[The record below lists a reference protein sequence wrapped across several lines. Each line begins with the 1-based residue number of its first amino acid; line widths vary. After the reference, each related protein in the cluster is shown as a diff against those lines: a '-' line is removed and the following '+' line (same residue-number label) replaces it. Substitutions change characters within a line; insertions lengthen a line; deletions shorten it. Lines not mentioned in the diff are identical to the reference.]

1 MKNYSNFCKLKKI
14 IIMSIITFCV
24 IVLFLYLRLKQILN
38 NVICPINGMTYL
50 GMLIKRVIVNFFSF
64 SLIKFLAYLI
74 IAIAIFDV
82 FLILFFKKKILIK
95 LKEKEDNLIDF
106 FFKSNTIIK
115 TIVTLTTI
123 TFFSTS
129 ICKVISE
136 NSEITLNLIILDA
149 FLLFVEITVI
159 IFLYTVFIRLVHL
172 EIFELINNSLIDCM
186 YSHNDLKNYRVADKT
201 LFMIFMIIILFI
213 LCLSI
218 DKAFLVTKL
227 NKEQYEFI
235 KIFFKNDG
243 LFVLNKIIFR
253 IGDDEKGM
261 LFSAIIQLS
270 SLFITFVGF
279 IISFIN
285 QKIYSINIH
294 MIICWKCNSFKLIYH
309 RMATLIIFMLSFFI
323 LNSNYL
329 LSIIFVDLYL
339 IWIVVF
345 NIYLVSSV
353 CLHINFDSVIV
364 EQMIQ
369 DTKIIKENLNYVL
382 KRVKIN
388 RSKKFFDEY
397 LYNYGKS
404 IFLPMNL
411 LNAHR
416 KENKEE
422 YYQLSCQC
430 LSKYISFIN
439 NDCDNEI
446 VDSYEKSIMF
456 IMYKWIDDYFLIIN
470 ELNNQNIDFS
480 DESYFYKIMDLF
492 NDIKNDFIK
501 RGLISYFLFKVLL
514 VLKYDNF
521 KEFINELSF
530 ENEELIT
537 SLIIYYVELYSLDSS
552 QKVKAFNNGLDN
564 LLVLINDVSL
574 LSDYFFIISL
584 CSKLSNSFENIYRNY
599 SNDVNIILIKKG
611 RKS

>member
-501 RGLISYFLFKVLL
+501 RGLISYF
-514 VLKYDNF
+514 
-521 KEFINELSF
+521 
-530 ENEELIT
+530 
-537 SLIIYYVELYSLDSS
+537 
-552 QKVKAFNNGLDN
+552 
-564 LLVLINDVSL
+564 
-574 LSDYFFIISL
+574 
-584 CSKLSNSFENIYRNY
+584 
-599 SNDVNIILIKKG
+599 
-611 RKS
+611 

>member
-106 FFKSNTIIK
+106 LFKSNTIIK

-235 KIFFKNDG
+235 KIIFENDG

>member
-218 DKAFLVTKL
+218 VKAFLVTKL

>member
-1 MKNYSNFCKLKKI
+1 MKNYFNFCKLKKI
-14 IIMSIITFCV
+14 IIMSIIIFCV

-38 NVICPINGMTYL
+38 IVICPINGMTYL

-123 TFFSTS
+123 TFFSTT

-136 NSEITLNLIILDA
+136 NNEITLKLIVLDA
-149 FLLFVEITVI
+149 FLLFIEITVI

-172 EIFELINNSLIDCM
+172 EIFELINNSLIDCV

-201 LFMIFMIIILFI
+201 LFMIFTIIILFI

-227 NKEQYEFI
+227 NKEQYKFI
-235 KIFFKNDG
+235 KSIFENDG

-285 QKIYSINIH
+285 QTIYSINIH
-294 MIICWKCNSFKLIYH
+294 MIICWKCNSFKMIYH
-309 RMATLIIFMLSFFI
+309 RMATLVIFMLSFFI

-339 IWIVVF
+339 IWIVIF

-364 EQMIQ
+364 EQMIK
-369 DTKIIKENLNYVL
+369 DTMIVKESLDYVL
-382 KRVKIN
+382 KKVKIN
-388 RSKKFFDEY
+388 RLKKFFDEY

-470 ELNNQNIDFS
+470 EINNQNIDFS

-514 VLKYDNF
+514 VLKYENF
-521 KEFINELSF
+521 KEFINELSL

-574 LSDYFFIISL
+574 LFNYFFIISL
-584 CSKLSNSFENIYRNY
+584 CSKLSNSFENIYQNY

>member
-1 MKNYSNFCKLKKI
+1 
-14 IIMSIITFCV
+14 MSIIIFCV

-106 FFKSNTIIK
+106 LFKSNTIIK

-235 KIFFKNDG
+235 KIIFENDG

>member
-1 MKNYSNFCKLKKI
+1 MKNYSNFCKLRKI

-38 NVICPINGMTYL
+38 IVICPINGMTYL

-123 TFFSTS
+123 TFFSTT

-136 NSEITLNLIILDA
+136 NNEITLKLIVLDA
-149 FLLFVEITVI
+149 FLLFIEITVI

-172 EIFELINNSLIDCM
+172 EIFELINNSLIDCV

-201 LFMIFMIIILFI
+201 LFMIFTIIILFI

-227 NKEQYEFI
+227 NKEQYKFI
-235 KIFFKNDG
+235 KSIFENDG

-285 QKIYSINIH
+285 QTIYSINIH
-294 MIICWKCNSFKLIYH
+294 MIICWKCNSFKMIYH
-309 RMATLIIFMLSFFI
+309 RMATLVIFMLSFFI

-339 IWIVVF
+339 IWIVIF

-364 EQMIQ
+364 EQMIK
-369 DTKIIKENLNYVL
+369 DTKIIKESIDYVL
-382 KRVKIN
+382 KKVKIN
-388 RSKKFFDEY
+388 RSKNFFDEY

-411 LNAHR
+411 LNAHM

-439 NDCDNEI
+439 NDYDNEI

-480 DESYFYKIMDLF
+480 GESYFYKIMDLF
-492 NDIKNDFIK
+492 NNIKNDFIK
-501 RGLISYFLFKVLL
+501 KGIISYFLFKVLQL
-514 VLKYDNF
+514 LKYENF
-521 KEFINELSF
+521 KGFINELSL
-530 ENEELIT
+530 ENEEHIT
-537 SLIIYYVELYSLDSS
+537 SLIIYYAELYALDSF

>member
-115 TIVTLTTI
+115 TIVTLTAI

>member
-480 DESYFYKIMDLF
+480 DESYFYKIMNLF

>member
-106 FFKSNTIIK
+106 LFKSNTIIK

-149 FLLFVEITVI
+149 FLLFAEITVI

-235 KIFFKNDG
+235 KIIFENDG

>member
-1 MKNYSNFCKLKKI
+1 MKNYFNFCKLKKI
-14 IIMSIITFCV
+14 IIMSIIIFCV

-38 NVICPINGMTYL
+38 NVICPINGITYL

-123 TFFSTS
+123 TVFSTS

-136 NSEITLNLIILDA
+136 NNEITLNLIVLDA
-149 FLLFVEITVI
+149 FLLFVEIIVI

-235 KIFFKNDG
+235 KIIFENDG

-470 ELNNQNIDFS
+470 EINNQNIDFS

-514 VLKYDNF
+514 VLKYENF

>member
-14 IIMSIITFCV
+14 IIMSIIIFCV

-106 FFKSNTIIK
+106 LFKSNTIIK

-235 KIFFKNDG
+235 KIIFENDG

-530 ENEELIT
+530 ENEELIS

>member
-309 RMATLIIFMLSFFI
+309 RIATLIIFMLSFFI

>member
-1 MKNYSNFCKLKKI
+1 
-14 IIMSIITFCV
+14 MSIITFCV

>member
-1 MKNYSNFCKLKKI
+1 MKNYSNFCKLRKI

-38 NVICPINGMTYL
+38 IVICPINGMTYL

-123 TFFSTS
+123 TFFSTT

-136 NSEITLNLIILDA
+136 NNEITLKLIVLDA
-149 FLLFVEITVI
+149 FLLFIEITVI

-172 EIFELINNSLIDCM
+172 EIFELINNSLIDCV

-201 LFMIFMIIILFI
+201 LFMIFTIIILFI

-227 NKEQYEFI
+227 NKEQYKFI
-235 KIFFKNDG
+235 KSIFENDG

-285 QKIYSINIH
+285 QTIYSINIH
-294 MIICWKCNSFKLIYH
+294 MIICWKCNSFKMIYH
-309 RMATLIIFMLSFFI
+309 RMATLVIFMLSFFI

-339 IWIVVF
+339 IWIVIF

-364 EQMIQ
+364 EQMIK
-369 DTKIIKENLNYVL
+369 DTMIVKESLDYVL
-382 KRVKIN
+382 KKVKIN
-388 RSKKFFDEY
+388 RLKKFFDEY

-470 ELNNQNIDFS
+470 EINNQNIDFS

-514 VLKYDNF
+514 VLKYENF
-521 KEFINELSF
+521 KEFINELSL

-574 LSDYFFIISL
+574 LFNYFFIISL
-584 CSKLSNSFENIYRNY
+584 CSKLSNSFENIYQNY

>member
-1 MKNYSNFCKLKKI
+1 MKNYFNFCKLKKI
-14 IIMSIITFCV
+14 IIMSIIIFCV

-123 TFFSTS
+123 TVFSTS

-136 NSEITLNLIILDA
+136 NNEITLNLIVLDA
-149 FLLFVEITVI
+149 FLLFVEIIVI

-186 YSHNDLKNYRVADKT
+186 YSHNDLKNYREADKT
-201 LFMIFMIIILFI
+201 LLMIFMIIILFI

-235 KIFFKNDG
+235 KSIFENDG

-285 QKIYSINIH
+285 QTIYSINIH
-294 MIICWKCNSFKLIYH
+294 MIICWKCNSFKMIYH
-309 RMATLIIFMLSFFI
+309 RMATLVIFMLSFFI

-339 IWIVVF
+339 IWIVIF

-364 EQMIQ
+364 EQMIK
-369 DTKIIKENLNYVL
+369 DTMIVKESLDYVL
-382 KRVKIN
+382 KKVKIN
-388 RSKKFFDEY
+388 RLKKFFDEY

-470 ELNNQNIDFS
+470 EINNQNIDFS

-514 VLKYDNF
+514 VLKYENF
-521 KEFINELSF
+521 KEFINELSL

-574 LSDYFFIISL
+574 LFNYFFIISL
-584 CSKLSNSFENIYRNY
+584 CSKLSNSFENIYQNY

>member
-14 IIMSIITFCV
+14 IIMSIIIFCV

-106 FFKSNTIIK
+106 LFKSNTIIK

-235 KIFFKNDG
+235 KIIFENDG